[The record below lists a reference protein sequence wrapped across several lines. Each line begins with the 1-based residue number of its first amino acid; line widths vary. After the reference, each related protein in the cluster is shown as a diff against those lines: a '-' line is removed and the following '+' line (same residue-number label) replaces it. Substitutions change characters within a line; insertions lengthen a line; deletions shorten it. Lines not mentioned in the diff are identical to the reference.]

1 MVRSM
6 FGDFRDPE
14 KQQHLLRIYGTTDI
28 DPLLLLLSSDVG
40 YFGDLDDYWKCFFKC
55 VVQRIRPERD
65 SFQFAQRKRQRDCKN
80 LMNTIFLT
88 RGIPVVKQ
96 SRKSFFFFFLDI

>member
-65 SFQFAQRKRQRDCKN
+65 SFQFA
-80 LMNTIFLT
+80 
-88 RGIPVVKQ
+88 
-96 SRKSFFFFFLDI
+96 